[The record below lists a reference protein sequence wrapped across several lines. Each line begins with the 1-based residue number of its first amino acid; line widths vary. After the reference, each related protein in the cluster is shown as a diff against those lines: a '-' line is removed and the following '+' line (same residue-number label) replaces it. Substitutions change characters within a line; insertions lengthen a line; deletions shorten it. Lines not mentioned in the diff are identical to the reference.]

1 MLDLDSIDDAAIEC
15 LNRFG
20 GYLLKSGRGYHF
32 IGKSLISTREAWEA
46 TLRNLER
53 VPELKPHIDASHID
67 MSLKR
72 GYSTL
77 RILESPAKP
86 QRPMMIRM
94 V

>member
-1 MLDLDSIDDAAIEC
+1 MRKIFEPAIER
-15 LNRFG
+15 LAKVG

-32 IGKSLISTREAWEA
+32 IGHTLLLNRVEWEQ
-46 TLRNLER
+46 TLRELGR
-53 VPELKPHIDASHID
+53 IPALKPHIDASHID

>member
-1 MLDLDSIDDAAIEC
+1 MIDRDRLSAGYLESERNGDYAIGLNSRVNQYAEKHLLMLDLDSIDEPAIERLSEYGGC
-15 LNRFG
+15 LLR
-20 GYLLKSGRGYHF
+20 SG
-32 IGKSLISTREAWEA
+32 
-46 TLRNLER
+46 
-53 VPELKPHIDASHID
+53 
-67 MSLKR
+67 R